1 MKWDDTEEDKVLR
14 DSFGNLVMIS
24 QSLNSSLKNESYEV
38 KTAHVKSYCNGS
50 KSGSIENLKLL
61 IVYQCYPDRWDREAI
76 TSHGKLMYDWLR
88 KSIEE

>member
-1 MKWDDTEEDKVLR
+1 MDDTEEDKVLR

-24 QSLNSSLKNESYEV
+24 QSLNSSLKNEFYEV
-38 KTAHVKSYCNGS
+38 KTEHVKSYCNGS
-50 KSGSIENLKLL
+50 KSGSIESLKLL
-61 IVYQCYPDRWDREAI
+61 IVHQCYPDRWDREAI